1 MTPSSRIPALLRHY
15 FLYKMTFLCIVFKD
29 REVENLKVFKSALPT
44 SSVRTSFLAR
54 CPVVACSAVRVAVVA
69 TTLMIIAK
77 TPQTVNPIFCKF
89 SIS

>member
-44 SSVRTSFLAR
+44 ESVKTSFLVIR
-54 CPVVACSAVRVAVVA
+54 PVVVLSGLRRSR
-69 TTLMIIAK
+69 
-77 TPQTVNPIFCKF
+77 QR
-89 SIS
+89 